1 MLSKLQVKKV
11 VESNNKLFDVNLEQ
25 KLDVLLLDMIINE
38 VKEFNVPYQ
47 MSIPY
52 NWEGFGA
59 HPHHPLI
66 DIVSPNLGEYIKDYL
81 LMNTPANVIINKEDL
96 YMEDGSVY
104 FDLSITKTI

>member
-1 MLSKLQVKKV
+1 MLNKTQVTRV
-11 VESNNKLFDVNLEQ
+11 VESNNRLFEVKLEQ
-25 KLDVLLLDMIINE
+25 KLDALLLDMITND

-59 HPHHPLI
+59 YHHHALM
-66 DIVSPNLGEYIKDYL
+66 DIESPNLGEYVKVYL
-81 LMNTPANVIINKEDL
+81 LMHTPANVVINKEDL

-104 FDLSITKTI
+104 FDLSVTQAI